1 MFPRNQYRYP
11 SIPKSHLE
19 RSSFQTPFPQKISLS
34 IRRGEPL
41 WYIFISIF
49 SRIFRVFS
57 ACITGRGGKKE
68 HIRRGDSVLIFI
80 TGSFAWWMRHNVFLG
95 CSGNKVSHAFV
106 PRSASSPWQAGGI
119 MIGNARGPRVR
130 PPTRYP
136 TSFLPLLPFI
146 LSALSRGRERERE
159 ASFFPFPSSVPLLPL
174 RSSPPVSLP
183 RFLSNNHPPCTL
195 LSVCFSVS
203 SIFAFARFV
212 VVQWEFA
219 VLSKIFGFFRRCTSC
234 FACFLIGER
243 YGKICCFD
251 DWLILDGAIFFK
263 KGRYF

>member
-57 ACITGRGGKKE
+57 ACITGRGEKKE

-159 ASFFPFPSSVPLLPL
+159 RLLSSLFHPPSLSFHSAPRPLFLYRVFFPTTILRVPFCRYAFLF
-174 RSSPPVSLP
+174 R
-183 RFLSNNHPPCTL
+183 RFLL
-195 LSVCFSVS
+195 LLVS
-203 SIFAFARFV
+203 SSSNENSR
-212 VVQWEFA
+212 
-219 VLSKIFGFFRRCTSC
+219 
-234 FACFLIGER
+234 CFLR
-243 YGKICCFD
+243 F
-251 DWLILDGAIFFK
+251 LDFSDVVRVVSRAF
-263 KGRYF
+263 

>member
-146 LSALSRGRERERE
+146 LSALSRGRERARGFFLPFSILRPSPSTPLL
-159 ASFFPFPSSVPLLPL
+159 APCFFTAFSFQQPSSVYPFVGML
-174 RSSPPVSLP
+174 
-183 RFLSNNHPPCTL
+183 F
-195 LSVCFSVS
+195 CFVDFCFCS
-203 SIFAFARFV
+203 
-212 VVQWEFA
+212 
-219 VLSKIFGFFRRCTSC
+219 FRRR
-234 FACFLIGER
+234 AMRIR
-243 YGKICCFD
+243 
-251 DWLILDGAIFFK
+251 GAF
-263 KGRYF
+263 